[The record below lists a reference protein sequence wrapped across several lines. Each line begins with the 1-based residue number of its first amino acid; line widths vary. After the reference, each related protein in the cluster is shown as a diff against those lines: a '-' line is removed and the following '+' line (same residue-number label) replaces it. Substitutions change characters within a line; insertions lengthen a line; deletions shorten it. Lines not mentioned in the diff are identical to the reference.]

1 MKIALLV
8 TGLWLLNI
16 ATSFAVLTTIRK
28 IDILKDK
35 QKELGFAAE
44 LISQTNTTYKG
55 CEVLFKILWWVNFF
69 LSILLAILTFNCF

>member
-16 ATSFAVLTTIRK
+16 TTSFAVLTTIRR

-35 QKELGFAAE
+35 LKELGFVAE
-44 LISQTNTTYKG
+44 LIS
-55 CEVLFKILWWVNFF
+55 
-69 LSILLAILTFNCF
+69 

>member
-16 ATSFAVLTTIRK
+16 ITSFVVLTTIRK

-35 QKELGFAAE
+35 LKELGFAAE
-44 LISQTNTTYKG
+44 LISQTSTTYRG
-55 CEVLFKILWWVNFF
+55 CEALYRILWWVNFF
-69 LSILLAILTFNCF
+69 LSILLVILTFNCF

>member
-8 TGLWLLNI
+8 TGLWLLDI
-16 ATSFAVLTTIRK
+16 IVSFIVITTIRR

-35 QKELGFAAE
+35 LKELGFAAE

-69 LSILLAILTFNCF
+69 LNILLAILTFNCF

>member
-16 ATSFAVLTTIRK
+16 ITSFVVLTTIRK

-35 QKELGFAAE
+35 LKELGFAAE

-55 CEVLFKILWWVNFF
+55 CEVLFNILWWVNFF
-69 LSILLAILTFNCF
+69 LSILLMILTFYCF

>member
-8 TGLWLLNI
+8 AGLWLLDI
-16 ATSFAVLTTIRK
+16 IVSFIVITTIRR

-35 QKELGFAAE
+35 LKELGFAAE

-55 CEVLFKILWWVNFF
+55 CEVLFNILWWVNFS
-69 LSILLAILTFNCF
+69 LSILLMILTFYCF

>member
-16 ATSFAVLTTIRK
+16 ITSFVVLTTIRK

-35 QKELGFAAE
+35 LKELGFAAE

-55 CEVLFKILWWVNFF
+55 CEVLYTILWWVNLF

>member
-35 QKELGFAAE
+35 LKELGFAAE

-55 CEVLFKILWWVNFF
+55 CEVLFKILWRVNLF
-69 LSILLAILTFNCF
+69 LSIVLGILTFNCF

>member
-16 ATSFAVLTTIRK
+16 TTSFAVLTTIRR

-35 QKELGFAAE
+35 LKELGFAAE

-69 LSILLAILTFNCF
+69 LNILLAILTFNCF

>member
-16 ATSFAVLTTIRK
+16 IVSFIVITTIRR

-35 QKELGFAAE
+35 LKELGFAAE
-44 LISQTNTTYKG
+44 LISQTDTTYKG
-55 CEVLFKILWWVNFF
+55 CEVLFKILWWVNLF
-69 LSILLAILTFNCF
+69 LSIVLGILTFNCF